1 MESIR
6 ELEKGFVNAE
16 EKLNSAKV
24 IIVFGASSGGKKVK
38 AYLEREMNL
47 RVHCFVDNDPEKWD
61 KSIEDAP
68 ILSPSR
74 LLSLYSAFA
83 NPLICIASDWAKDI
97 AYKLRDMG
105 IKNYIDLTRWV
116 KWRYC
121 CDREKLISHLDEL
134 EGVYNLLDDDLSKK
148 TFLSVIEY
156 RKLLDPICLRV
167 SEYDQY
173 CHPCIDFAGC
183 KVLFDVGAWVGDT
196 AIKFAK
202 LIDQNG
208 KIVAFEPTPHSMADL
223 CKNIHDEGLEN
234 KVIPV
239 AAGVSDR
246 NGYAWLQLAQH
257 SGSNSISSTGSVLV
271 NITTIDDF
279 CNEVKMVPNL
289 IKMDIEGSEMA
300 ALRGAKNTIVKY
312 GPGLQVCIYH
322 HCEDLWGIPLFLKE
336 LQPDYKLYL
345 GHHGQDRFETV
356 LYLVRNRS
364 GENDR

>member
-6 ELEKGFVNAE
+6 ELEEEFLDME
-16 EKLNSAKV
+16 EKLNSAKE

-38 AYLEREMNL
+38 AYLEREMKL

-61 KSIEDAP
+61 RSIDDVP
-68 ILSPSR
+68 IISPSR
-74 LLSLYSAFA
+74 LLALYSTFA

-97 AYKLRDMG
+97 SHQLREMG
-105 IKNYIDLTRWV
+105 VKNYININYLGKIQDSS
-116 KWRYC
+116 
-121 CDREKLISHLDEL
+121 DHEKLASHITEL
-134 EGVYNLLDDDLSKK
+134 EKVCHFLADTESKEI
-148 TFLSVIEY
+148 FLSILEH
-156 RKLLDPICLRV
+156 RKSLDPICLRV

-173 CHPCIDFAGC
+173 CHPSIDFAGC
-183 KVLFDVGAWVGDT
+183 KVLFDIGAWTGDT

-246 NGYAWLQLAQH
+246 NGYAWIQLAQH
-257 SGSNSISSTGSVLV
+257 SSSNCISSTGSVLV

-279 CNEVKMVPNL
+279 CNEVKMVPDF

-300 ALRGAKNTIVKY
+300 ALRGATNTIVKY

-322 HCEDLWGIPLFLKE
+322 RCEDLWEIPLFLKE
-336 LQPDYKLYL
+336 LRPDYKLYL
-345 GHHGQDRFETV
+345 GHHTQNLCETV
-356 LYLVRNRS
+356 LYVMC
-364 GENDR
+364 

>member
-1 MESIR
+1 MKSIR
-6 ELEKGFVNAE
+6 ELERGFVDAE
-16 EKLNSAKV
+16 EKLNSAKE

-47 RVHCFVDNDPEKWD
+47 RVHYFVDNDPEKWD
-61 KSIEDAP
+61 KSIDDVP
-68 ILSPSR
+68 IISPSR
-74 LLSLYSAFA
+74 LLSLYSTFA

-105 IKNYIDLTRWV
+105 FKDYINLTYWV
-116 KWRYC
+116 EERHYY
-121 CDREKLISHLDEL
+121 DQEKLTSHLDEL
-134 EGVYNLLDDDLSKK
+134 KEVYNHLDDDLSKK

-156 RKLLDPICLRV
+156 RKSLDPVCLRV

-173 CHPCIDFAGC
+173 CHPSIDFEGC
-183 KVLFDVGAWVGDT
+183 KVLFDIGAWTGDT

-223 CKNIHDEGLEN
+223 CKNIHEEGLAN
-234 KVIPV
+234 RVIPV

-246 NGYAWLQLAQH
+246 NGYAWIQLSQL
-257 SGSNSISSTGSVLV
+257 SSSNCISSTGSLLV

-289 IKMDIEGSEMA
+289 IKMDIEGGEMA

-322 HCEDLWGIPLFLKE
+322 RCEDLWEIPLFLKE
-336 LQPDYKLYL
+336 LRPDYKLYL
-345 GHHGQDRFETV
+345 GHHSKNLCETV
-356 LYLVRNRS
+356 IYAVS
-364 GENDR
+364 S

>member
-6 ELEKGFVNAE
+6 ELERGFIDAE
-16 EKLNSAKV
+16 EKLNNAKV

-38 AYLEREMNL
+38 AYLETYIKL
-47 RVHCFVDNDPEKWD
+47 HVHYFVDNDPEKWD
-61 KSIEDAP
+61 KSIEDVP
-68 ILSPSR
+68 IISPSR
-74 LLSLYSAFA
+74 LLSLYGTFA

-97 AYKLRDMG
+97 TCQLLDMG
-105 IKNYIDLTRWV
+105 IKDYINNITCYFDRKILT
-116 KWRYC
+116 
-121 CDREKLISHLDEL
+121 SHLDEL
-134 EGVYNLLDDDLSKK
+134 KTVYNLLDDDLSKE

-156 RKLLDPICLRV
+156 RKSLDPVCLRV

-173 CHPCIDFAGC
+173 CHPSIDFEGC
-183 KVLFDVGAWVGDT
+183 KVLFDIGAWTGDT

-246 NGYAWLQLAQH
+246 NGYAWIQLSQL
-257 SGSNSISSTGSVLV
+257 SSSNCISSTGSLLV

-345 GHHGQDRFETV
+345 GHHTQSFNETV
-356 LYLVRNRS
+356 LYAMR
-364 GENDR
+364 

>member
-6 ELEKGFVNAE
+6 ELEEEFLDVE
-16 EKLNSAKV
+16 EKLNSAKE
-24 IIVFGASSGGKKVK
+24 IIVFGAGGSGKKVK

-61 KSIEDAP
+61 KSIDDVR
-68 ILSPSR
+68 IISPSR
-74 LLSLYSAFA
+74 LLALYSSFT
-83 NPLICIASDWAKDI
+83 NPLICIASYWAKDI
-97 AYKLRDMG
+97 ACQLLDMG
-105 IKNYIDLTRWV
+105 IKDYINNITCYFDRKILT
-116 KWRYC
+116 
-121 CDREKLISHLDEL
+121 SHLDEL
-134 EGVYNLLDDDLSKK
+134 EEVYNLLDDDLSKK

-156 RKLLDPICLRV
+156 HKSLDPICLRV

-173 CHPCIDFAGC
+173 CHPSIDFAGR
-183 KVLFDVGAWVGDT
+183 KVLFDVGAWTGDT

-202 LIDQNG
+202 LMDQNG

-223 CKNIHDEGLEN
+223 CKNIHDEGFEN

-246 NGYAWLQLAQH
+246 NGYAWIQLNQL
-257 SGSNSISSTGSVLV
+257 SSSNCISSTGSVLV

-279 CNEVKMVPNL
+279 CNEVNLVPNL
-289 IKMDIEGSEMA
+289 IKIDIEGSEMA

-322 HCEDLWGIPLFLKE
+322 RCEDLWEIPLFLKE
-336 LQPDYKLYL
+336 LRPDYKLYL
-345 GHHGQDRFETV
+345 GHHSKSLCETV
-356 LYLVRNRS
+356 VYAVS
-364 GENDR
+364 S

>member
-6 ELEKGFVNAE
+6 ELERGFIDAE
-16 EKLNSAKV
+16 EKLNNAKV
-24 IIVFGASSGGKKVK
+24 IIVFVASSGGKKVK
-38 AYLEREMNL
+38 AYLETYIKL
-47 RVHCFVDNDPEKWD
+47 HVHYFVDNDPEKWD
-61 KSIEDAP
+61 KSIEDVP
-68 ILSPSR
+68 IISPSR
-74 LLSLYSAFA
+74 LLSLYGTFA

-97 AYKLRDMG
+97 TCQLLDMG
-105 IKNYIDLTRWV
+105 IKDYINNITCYFDRKILT
-116 KWRYC
+116 
-121 CDREKLISHLDEL
+121 SHLDEL
-134 EGVYNLLDDDLSKK
+134 KTVYNLLDDDLSKE

-156 RKLLDPICLRV
+156 RKSLDPVCLRV

-173 CHPCIDFAGC
+173 CHPSIDFEGC
-183 KVLFDVGAWVGDT
+183 KVLFDIGAWTGDT

-246 NGYAWLQLAQH
+246 NGYAWIQLSQL
-257 SGSNSISSTGSVLV
+257 SSSNCISSTGSLLV

-345 GHHGQDRFETV
+345 GHHTQSFNETV
-356 LYLVRNRS
+356 LYAMR
-364 GENDR
+364 

>member
-1 MESIR
+1 MESIN
-6 ELEKGFVNAE
+6 ELKDGFVDAE
-16 EKLNSAKV
+16 EKLNNAKE
-24 IIVFGASSGGKKVK
+24 IIVFGAGISGKRVK
-38 AYLEREMNL
+38 AYLERAMNL
-47 RVHCFVDNDPEKWD
+47 RVHYFVDNDPEKWD
-61 KSIEDAP
+61 KSIEDVL

-74 LLSLYSAFA
+74 LLSLYSTFV
-83 NPLICIASDWAKDI
+83 NPLICIASYWAKDI

-105 IKNYIDLTRWV
+105 FKDYINLTYWFEERHHH
-116 KWRYC
+116 
-121 CDREKLISHLDEL
+121 DRKMLTSHLDEL

-156 RKLLDPICLRV
+156 RKSLDPICLRV

-173 CHPCIDFAGC
+173 CHPSIDFAGC
-183 KVLFDVGAWVGDT
+183 KVLFDVGAWIGDT

-208 KIVAFEPTPHSMADL
+208 KVVAFEPTPHSMADL

-239 AAGVSDR
+239 AAGISDR
-246 NGYAWLQLAQH
+246 NGYAWIQLAQH
-257 SGSNSISSTGSVLV
+257 SGSNSISSTDSLLV

-289 IKMDIEGSEMA
+289 IKMDIEGGEMA

-312 GPGLQVCIYH
+312 GPRLQVCIYH
-322 HCEDLWGIPLFLKE
+322 RCEDLWEIPLFLKE
-336 LQPDYKLYL
+336 LRPDYKLYL
-345 GHHGQDRFETV
+345 GHHTQSFDETV
-356 LYLVRNRS
+356 LYAMR
-364 GENDR
+364 